1 MYSVYQESS
10 ARDPKE
16 RPTMTM
22 KILALCISYVALCA
36 DAYSTSVEKV
46 AMSRRSILGSAI
58 SAATAITFGSAATV
72 AAADDETDVY
82 FGVGCFW
89 HIQHEFVDAERKLLG
104 RGDHQLT
111 SRAGYAGGTKTGSEG
126 RVCYHNFQGL
136 ADYGKLGHG
145 EVVGMRLPEKSIGEF
160 AKVYFSLFAP
170 NGGKLH
176 RTASVAGDNVLL
188 LLSLWIMFSSL
199 KDSLLRLFSTERVDP
214 GDRGSEYR

>member
-1 MYSVYQESS
+1 
-10 ARDPKE
+10 
-16 RPTMTM
+16 M
-22 KILALCISYVALCA
+22 KTFALCIACVTLCA

-58 SAATAITFGSAATV
+58 STVTAITFGSTAAVAAT
-72 AAADDETDVY
+72 DDETDVY

-89 HIQHEFVDAERKLLG
+89 HIQHEFVEAERKLLG

-145 EVVGMRLPEKSIGEF
+145 EVVGMKLPEKSIGEF

-170 NGGKLH
+170 NGGKFCTVTPCFCLCWKMF
-176 RTASVAGDNVLL
+176 VAQQDSFLQNV
-188 LLSLWIMFSSL
+188 WIQVIEVV
-199 KDSLLRLFSTERVDP
+199 ST
-214 GDRGSEYR
+214 GK